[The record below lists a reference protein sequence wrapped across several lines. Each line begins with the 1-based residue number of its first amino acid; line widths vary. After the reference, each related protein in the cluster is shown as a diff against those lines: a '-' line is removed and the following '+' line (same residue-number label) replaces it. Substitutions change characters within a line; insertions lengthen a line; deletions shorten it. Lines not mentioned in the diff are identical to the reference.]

1 MSRLQRTIPSLL
13 LVGLCVGSALGAQ
26 RVTFPRQAPAS
37 EGRVLWLRADRNVG
51 RDIGNTVS
59 SWSGLD
65 GVGTQLTQLVGSVRP
80 LLEPIEAGGHPAVR
94 FDGLDSLA
102 SPNGMPTGDYTK
114 IVVVTLADYAST
126 NNVVS
131 GAAEHALF
139 YGGTDRAMLYH
150 SGTFVTSSI
159 ATPLDEPT
167 VLVGSYDSTTGEG
180 RLYQNGV
187 LVGTGLAAPHSDPSL
202 QLGSFAGGSGLDGA
216 LSEVLIYDRV
226 LDDAERMWI
235 ESMLEQR
242 YRVLVPTRVN
252 FKDLPRHG
260 QVVQRDLTDQALVP
274 ITGVVKTTGYDT
286 VELKVWRDG
295 QISATTCQALTY
307 GTSGAS
313 FTLGAHLS
321 AGLYDYDLSI
331 ALLAGST
338 RQVVAR
344 VDDLACG
351 DTLLINGQSNAT
363 APDYWS
369 EGLGNQSQSK
379 WIRSFGS
386 SINSANVEFDRNWG
400 MADGELGYEHCTVGS
415 WGLRAAELLVQQEQ
429 VPVGL
434 INGSVGGT
442 AISQHLRSDA
452 FPGSKATIYGRL
464 LFRARRAEMAETAR
478 AMIWYQGE
486 SDGEAIADYA
496 TRFQLLYDAW
506 HQDYPALEK
515 VYVFQ
520 IRKGCGV
527 TFSGVREFL
536 RSTQDIYPDVAVMST
551 TAAPAH
557 DNCHFFYAGYRELGD
572 RIARLLA
579 RDLHGSSDTHE
590 IDPPNVLSAQKVGG
604 AGDQILLT
612 FRDPDDALVFETGA
626 EADFILEDWV
636 AVTSGTIWGNQVLLQ
651 LAGPTTSA
659 TISYNGHAGDGPW
672 FRNARGV
679 GALTFFDLPI
689 LP

>member
-1 MSRLQRTIPSLL
+1 
-13 LVGLCVGSALGAQ
+13 
-26 RVTFPRQAPAS
+26 
-37 EGRVLWLRADRNVG
+37 
-51 RDIGNTVS
+51 
-59 SWSGLD
+59 
-65 GVGTQLTQLVGSVRP
+65 
-80 LLEPIEAGGHPAVR
+80 
-94 FDGLDSLA
+94 
-102 SPNGMPTGDYTK
+102 
-114 IVVVTLADYAST
+114 
-126 NNVVS
+126 
-131 GAAEHALF
+131 
-139 YGGTDRAMLYH
+139 
-150 SGTFVTSSI
+150 
-159 ATPLDEPT
+159 
-167 VLVGSYDSTTGEG
+167 
-180 RLYQNGV
+180 
-187 LVGTGLAAPHSDPSL
+187 
-202 QLGSFAGGSGLDGA
+202 
-216 LSEVLIYDRV
+216 
-226 LDDAERMWI
+226 
-235 ESMLEQR
+235 MLEQR
-242 YRVLVPTRVN
+242 YRTPVSARVN
-252 FKDLPRHG
+252 FKELPRHG
-260 QVVQRDLTDQALVP
+260 QVVQRDPTDQALVP

-286 VELKVWRDG
+286 IELKVWRDG
-295 QISATTCQALTY
+295 LISATTRQALTY

-331 ALLAGST
+331 ALLAGSA
-338 RQVVAR
+338 RLVVAR
-344 VDDLACG
+344 IDDLACG

-434 INGSVGGT
+434 LNGSVGGT
-442 AISQHLRSDA
+442 AIVQHMRSDA
-452 FPGSKATIYGRL
+452 FPASKATIYGRL
-464 LFRARRAEMAETAR
+464 LFRARRAEMAESAR

-486 SDGEAIADYA
+486 SDGEAVADYA
-496 TRFQLLYDAW
+496 ARFQLLYDAW

-527 TFSGVREFL
+527 NFSGVREFL
-536 RSTQDIYPDVAVMST
+536 RSTPDLYPDVEVMSP

-612 FRDPDDALVFETGA
+612 FRDPDDALVFEVGA
-626 EADFILEDWV
+626 EADFILEDGV

-659 TISYNGHAGDGPW
+659 VISYNGHAGDGPW
-672 FRNARGV
+672 LRNARGV
-679 GALTFFDLPI
+679 GALTFFYLPV